1 MEHLKLS
8 SLTAFWLPPI
18 ENRSCKELSLYTL
31 VTRGRWNYPRFFFL
45 ACLFC
50 DYKLDPDI
58 GSGVEP
64 ANYCVWKG
72 GRTPPARSSSSE
84 AALLPRGT
92 RSLRDR
98 TPHTAGSRHPRVPSG
113 PGLKEG
119 VRAGSHSGPRPS
131 RPLSGSVRGVASA
144 SRQQRRPVPAAGL
157 GGGGAMAELRAGLRC
172 GRPLLLLTCLF
183 APVLGKPG
191 AGPAARAP
199 QAGKALG
206 GEPGGT
212 RGVPL
217 GPGAAG
223 RPG

>member
-1 MEHLKLS
+1 M
-8 SLTAFWLPPI
+8 
-18 ENRSCKELSLYTL
+18 
-31 VTRGRWNYPRFFFL
+31 
-45 ACLFC
+45 
-50 DYKLDPDI
+50 
-58 GSGVEP
+58 
-64 ANYCVWKG
+64 WKG
-72 GRTPPARSSSSE
+72 GRTPPARSSPSE

-98 TPHTAGSRHPRVPSG
+98 TPPHSREPTPPSPFGAGS
-113 PGLKEG
+113 EG
-119 VRAGSHSGPRPS
+119 GSEGGQPQRPPPLA
-131 RPLSGSVRGVASA
+131 PLSGSVRGVASA

-217 GPGAAG
+217 GPRAAG

>member
-1 MEHLKLS
+1 M
-8 SLTAFWLPPI
+8 
-18 ENRSCKELSLYTL
+18 
-31 VTRGRWNYPRFFFL
+31 
-45 ACLFC
+45 FC

-98 TPHTAGSRHPRVPSG
+98 TPPHSREPTPPSPFGAGS
-113 PGLKEG
+113 EG
-119 VRAGSHSGPRPS
+119 GSEGGQPQRPPPLA
-131 RPLSGSVRGVASA
+131 PLSGSVRGVASA

-217 GPGAAG
+217 GPRAAG